1 MENVDLESE
10 NRSDLHFDDVAA
22 AKRCGAGS

>member
-10 NRSDLHFDDVAA
+10 NRSELHFEVSPAR
-22 AKRCGAGS
+22 AKPGLAW